1 MILTHIVHNS
11 TTSLLH
17 HYYNITV
24 KRLKIGFFDTTLLHH
39 QNFILNLG

>member
-17 HYYNITV
+17 QYNNITV
-24 KRLKIGFFDTTLLHH
+24 KSIKMGFFDTTLLHH